1 METYRLVIL
10 AVSLAMPLFIV
21 ALKKFTFAFQNYKKR
36 TLSCQEK
43 LFLNNECYDYVTAGH
58 MAEEEVMIKDNETG
72 MVYDDY
78 ELEQL

>member
-10 AVSLAMPLFIV
+10 AISLAMPLFVV

-72 MVYDDY
+72 MEYDDY